1 MRSPAEVTGPINLG
15 NPGEFTMRELAELV
29 IELTGSRS
37 KLTYMPL
44 PSDDPKQRRPDI
56 TRAKTL
62 LGGWEPKTALRE
74 GLTATIAYFENLLA
88 VSEHTEAAKWLR
100 RGPVAAE

>member
-1 MRSPAEVTGPINLG
+1 
-15 NPGEFTMRELAELV
+15 
-29 IELTGSRS
+29 
-37 KLTYMPL
+37 MPL

-56 TRAKTL
+56 TRAKTHL
-62 LGGWEPKTALRE
+62 GWEPQIALRE

-88 VSEHTEAAKWLR
+88 VSEHTDAAKWLR